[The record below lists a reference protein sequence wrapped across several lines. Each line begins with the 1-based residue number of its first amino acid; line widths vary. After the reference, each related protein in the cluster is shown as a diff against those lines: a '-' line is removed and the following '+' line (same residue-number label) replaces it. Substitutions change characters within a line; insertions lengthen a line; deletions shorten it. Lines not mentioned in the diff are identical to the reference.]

1 MNIGKYTFEEFKEL
15 AAAFHSYPAPGLLL
29 GGYMVEMARRQL
41 PEGTLFEA
49 MVESAKCLPDAV
61 QLLTLCST
69 GNQWMKVIPL
79 GRYAVSLYDKY
90 TGQGYRV
97 YVDEQKLKAWPEY
110 YAWFMKLR
118 PKAEQDSDQL
128 FAEIEEAGETVC
140 GIQPIQI
147 NPKYLGHS
155 HMGDVGVCPVCKEP
169 YPARDGGICRGC
181 QGEAPYVIDSRDGQ
195 PDDVADV
202 LERAPLRII
211 PAEQAEGKKALH
223 DMTEIVPDEHKGP
236 SVLAGQTLEAGDLCR
251 LQRMGKFNVYDDSEL
266 PSDEWVHENAAV
278 EAFAKRIAGDG
289 VAYELPPREGKI
301 NFTAAHAGVLT
312 VDLEAL
318 ERFNLV
324 PDVMLATR
332 HGYSVIEEGKQIA
345 GSRAIPLYLSQE
357 YFSRALTALGD
368 SPVLSVK
375 PMVLKKAG
383 VLVTGTE
390 VFQGLIED
398 RFIPIVSSKLMGL
411 GWDVTVSRIVPDD
424 KDAISQAVRDF
435 MEQGVELVVTT
446 AGMSVDPDDVTRAG
460 LVDAGLSEA
469 LYGLPVLPGTMTLV
483 GRLRH
488 GGRTARVI
496 GVPACA
502 LYYKTTGFDLLLP
515 RLLADCDV
523 TRRDLARLAEG
534 GFCHNCKACT
544 WPKCSFGK

>member
-29 GGYMVEMARRQL
+29 GGYMVEMARRHL

-69 GNQWMKVIPL
+69 GNQWMKVVPL

-90 TGQGYRV
+90 TGEGYRV
-97 YVDEQKLKAWPEY
+97 YVDAAKLKAWPEY

-128 FAEIEEAGETVC
+128 FREIEEAGESVC
-140 GIQPIQI
+140 SIQAVRID
-147 NPKYLGHS
+147 PKHLGHA
-155 HMGDVGVCPVCKEP
+155 HMGEVGVCPVCGEP
-169 YPARDGGICRGC
+169 YPSRDGGICRGC
-181 QGEAPYVIDSRDGQ
+181 QGEAPYVVDAREGGSG
-195 PDDVADV
+195 AAGGV
-202 LERAPLRII
+202 LERAPLRVV
-211 PAEQAEGKKALH
+211 PVEDAYGRTALH
-223 DMTEIVPDEHKGP
+223 DMTEIIPDEAKGP
-236 SVLAGQTLEAGDLCR
+236 AVLAGQTLEAGDLCR
-251 LQRMGKFNVYDDSEL
+251 LQRMGKFHVYDDSAL
-266 PSDEWVHENAAV
+266 PGSEWVHENDAV
-278 EAFAKRIAGDG
+278 QAFAARMAGQG
-289 VAYELPPREGKI
+289 VEYDLPPREGKI
-301 NFTAAHAGVLT
+301 NFRAARTGMLSI
-312 VDLEAL
+312 DLDAL

-332 HGYSVIEEGKQIA
+332 HHAAVVEEGRLIA

-357 YFSRALTALGD
+357 HFSRALTALGD
-368 SPVLSVK
+368 SPVLSVLPLK
-375 PMVLKKAG
+375 VKKAA

-398 RFIPIVSSKLMGL
+398 RFIPIVTGKLMGL
-411 GWDVTVSRIVPDD
+411 GCEVVSSSIVPDD
-424 KDAISQAVRDF
+424 REAIAQAVRGF
-435 MEQGVELVVTT
+435 LEQGAELVVTT

-460 LVDAGLSEA
+460 LVDAGLTDA
-469 LYGLPVLPGTMTLV
+469 LYGMPVLPGTMTLV

-488 GGRTARVI
+488 NGTVARVI

-515 RLLADCDV
+515 RLLAGCDV

-534 GFCHNCKACT
+534 GFCHNCKTCT
-544 WPKCSFGK
+544 WPKCPFGK